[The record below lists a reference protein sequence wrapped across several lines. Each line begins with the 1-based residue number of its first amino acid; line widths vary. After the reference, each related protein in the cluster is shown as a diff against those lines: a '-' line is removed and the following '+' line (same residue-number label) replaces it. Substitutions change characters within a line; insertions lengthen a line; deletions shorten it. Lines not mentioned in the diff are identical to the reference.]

1 MGRTLAELADA
12 FFQLG
17 AGILPEP
24 KDAVDAGVDFE
35 CVVFGQ
41 SSAPVPSAV
50 AAAVVVDDVDAGVDD
65 GRAGPWPYPPPAVLV
80 FDTETNGGKG
90 GQLAVQIAW
99 CVYDAA
105 GYELSSRSAYLAL
118 PPGRTINGFAQ
129 RVHGITMQ
137 MLKDRGMAP
146 QCVLADFFDAVD
158 RVTAAGGRIVAHNA
172 QFDAAVVT
180 HTATS
185 CGLARD
191 LRAAECFC
199 TMDQS
204 KRRLGLVNKRGG
216 LKAPKNVELHEHL
229 LGPVRDD
236 LQLHDALADV
246 RVTAASYFAGGERG
260 WW

>member
-35 CVVFGQ
+35 GVVFGQ

-80 FDTETNGGKG
+80 FDTETDGGKG

-158 RVTAAGGRIVAHNA
+158 WVTAAGGRIVAHNA

-199 TMDQS
+199 TMEQS

>member
-1 MGRTLAELADA
+1 MGRTISELADA

-17 AGILPEP
+17 AGTLSEP
-24 KDAVDAGVDFE
+24 TDAVDGSVT
-35 CVVFGQ
+35 
-41 SSAPVPSAV
+41 SAV
-50 AAAVVVDDVDAGVDD
+50 TAAVVVDADRVDD
-65 GRAGPWPYPPPAVLV
+65 YRTWAYPPPAVLV
-80 FDTETNGGKG
+80 FDTETDGGKG

-99 CVYDAA
+99 CIYDAA
-105 GYELSSRSAYLAL
+105 GYEMSSRSEYLAL
-118 PPGRTINGFAQ
+118 PPGRTINVFAQ

-137 MLKDRGMAP
+137 MLEDRGMAP
-146 QCVLADFFDAVD
+146 QFVLADFFDAVD

-172 QFDAAVVT
+172 QFDAAVVS

-199 TMDQS
+199 TMEHS

-229 LGPVRDD
+229 LGPVRDE

-246 RVTAASYFAGGERG
+246 RITAASYFAGGERG

>member
-1 MGRTLAELADA
+1 MCIRD
-12 FFQLG
+12 
-17 AGILPEP
+17 
-24 KDAVDAGVDFE
+24 
-35 CVVFGQ
+35 
-41 SSAPVPSAV
+41 
-50 AAAVVVDDVDAGVDD
+50 
-65 GRAGPWPYPPPAVLV
+65 R
-80 FDTETNGGKG
+80 
-90 GQLAVQIAW
+90 

-105 GYELSSRSAYLAL
+105 GYEMSSRSEYLAL
-118 PPGRTINGFAQ
+118 PPGRTINVFAQ

-137 MLKDRGMAP
+137 TLEDRGMAP
-146 QCVLADFFDAVD
+146 QFVLADFFDAVD
-158 RVTAAGGRIVAHNA
+158 RVTAANGRIVAHNA
-172 QFDAAVVT
+172 QFDAAVVS

-199 TMDQS
+199 TMEHS

-216 LKAPKNVELHEHL
+216 LKAPKNAELHEHL
-229 LGPVRDD
+229 LGPVRDE

>member
-1 MGRTLAELADA
+1 MGRSIAELADA

-17 AGILPEP
+17 AGTLSEL
-24 KDAVDAGVDFE
+24 KDAVDGR
-35 CVVFGQ
+35 
-41 SSAPVPSAV
+41 VPSAV
-50 AAAVVVDDVDAGVDD
+50 TAAVVVDADVDVDD
-65 GRAGPWPYPPPAVLV
+65 GRAGPGPGPWPGPWPYPPPAVLV
-80 FDTETNGGKG
+80 FDTETDGGKG

-105 GYELSSRSAYLAL
+105 GYELSSRSDYLAL

-137 MLKDRGMAP
+137 MLKDRGLAP
-146 QCVLADFFDAVD
+146 QFVLADFFDAVD

-172 QFDAAVVT
+172 QFDAAVVS

-199 TMDQS
+199 TMEHS

-229 LGPVRDD
+229 LGPVRDE

-246 RVTAASYFAGGERG
+246 RITAASYFAGGERG